1 MAEETNNLIDQVEET
16 TSAETTEET
25 KEQSFDPLG
34 FMGETVK
41 EEIKGNYDE
50 DKAEKLDESETVSEN
65 VEEESDEEGFA
76 WGDIE
81 TATQEEEA
89 VAEEPDEDWDEVLAE
104 PAVAEE
110 TQTEETTG
118 DVDWSQVAK
127 QLGVEAATKEDLQ
140 KLLES
145 PFVPEVPETDT
156 TRQIKEYLSLSDREL
171 LAAEMQADGMEK
183 DDVVDIL
190 DKMEDTGSLKREAF
204 RVRNQLKG
212 YLENIKAKAL
222 TDASNAEKTRK
233 EKVAANKKDLQN
245 HLKQMKTF
253 MGGRVGKKELQDAY
267 KYIVSGKMADN
278 IWKSHA
284 NAAEVAMFMLY
295 KDKFAKILRSQGV
308 EEGKASLFNKIS
320 SPELRSGSKSNY
332 KAKKSG
338 FDIMEFM
345 KE

>member
-50 DKAEKLDESETVSEN
+50 DKAEKLDESEAVSEN

-81 TATQEEEA
+81 TETQEEET

-127 QLGVEAATKEDLQ
+127 QLGVEAATKEVGVDLIIGENTKKSSSFEL
-140 KLLES
+140 KLLK
-145 PFVPEVPETDT
+145 P
-156 TRQIKEYLSLSDREL
+156 IKVK
-171 LAAEMQADGMEK
+171 GK
-183 DDVVDIL
+183 
-190 DKMEDTGSLKREAF
+190 LKP
-204 RVRNQLKG
+204 
-212 YLENIKAKAL
+212 L
-222 TDASNAEKTRK
+222 TIYTIE
-233 EKVAANKKDLQN
+233 
-245 HLKQMKTF
+245 
-253 MGGRVGKKELQDAY
+253 
-267 KYIVSGKMADN
+267 
-278 IWKSHA
+278 
-284 NAAEVAMFMLY
+284 
-295 KDKFAKILRSQGV
+295 
-308 EEGKASLFNKIS
+308 
-320 SPELRSGSKSNY
+320 
-332 KAKKSG
+332 
-338 FDIMEFM
+338 
-345 KE
+345 